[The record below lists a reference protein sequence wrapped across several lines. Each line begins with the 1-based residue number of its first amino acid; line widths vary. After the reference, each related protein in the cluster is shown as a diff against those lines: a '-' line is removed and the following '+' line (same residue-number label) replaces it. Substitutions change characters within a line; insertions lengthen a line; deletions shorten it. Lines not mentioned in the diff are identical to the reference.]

1 MEDETKVLLK
11 QIADLKDD
19 VIVWKRSAE
28 THQKRAEEAEAALA
42 KIHDDNHHAGTERDV
57 AS

>member
-28 THQKRAEEAEAALA
+28 THQKRAEEAETKLA
-42 KIHDDNHHAGTERDV
+42 ELLELNRQK
-57 AS
+57 ASGEST